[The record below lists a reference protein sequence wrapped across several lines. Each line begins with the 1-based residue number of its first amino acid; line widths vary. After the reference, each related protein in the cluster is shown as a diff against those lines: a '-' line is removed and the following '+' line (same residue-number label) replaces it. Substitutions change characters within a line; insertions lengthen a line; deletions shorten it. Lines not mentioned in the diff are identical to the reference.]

1 MNENLKNIQDIFSK
15 YSEIKLVYLF
25 GSQARGD
32 VGPISDYDFAIYF
45 DTKDKKKIFDIKIE
59 LINKLTQVLKTNK
72 VDVIALN
79 MIESPELKFNIIKEG
94 KLIFERDL
102 FRILI
107 EPKILNEY
115 FDFRLMLLK
124 NDLTRLEL

>member
-32 VGPISDYDFAIYF
+32 TGPISDYDFAIYF

-59 LINKLTQVLKTNK
+59 LINKLSQVLKTNK

-79 MIESPELKFNIIKEG
+79 MIEGPELKFNIIKEG

-115 FDFRLMLLK
+115 FDFRIMLLK